1 MLSKNEMALMNTP
14 IWRGT
19 CCVGYQRECLSPVV
33 AELVLE
39 AVHPANLGALP
50 PSPDVL
56 AWKAVQI
63 GLISCMSEAFE
74 TVRKGQF
81 N

>member
-1 MLSKNEMALMNTP
+1 MLTKFQRDLMNTP
-14 IWRGT
+14 IFRGSA
-19 CCVGYQRECLSPVV
+19 CIGYCREVIRPEV

-56 AWKAVQI
+56 IFKAIQI
-63 GLISCMSEAFE
+63 GLISSYSEGVI

-81 N
+81 S

>member
-1 MLSKNEMALMNTP
+1 MLTKSELALMNTP
-14 IWRGT
+14 IFRGSV
-19 CCVGYQRECLSPVV
+19 CVGYCREIVRPEV

-50 PSPDVL
+50 PSPEVL
-56 AWKAVQI
+56 ISKAVQI
-63 GLISCMSEAFE
+63 GIISSYHEGVI

>member
-1 MLSKNEMALMNTP
+1 MLTKFQRDLMNTP
-14 IWRGT
+14 VYRGST
-19 CCVGYQRECLSPVV
+19 YIGYCREVIRPEV

-50 PSPDVL
+50 PSSEVL
-56 AWKAVQI
+56 ISKAIQI
-63 GLISCMSEAFE
+63 GLISSYSEGVM
-74 TVRKGQF
+74 TVCKGLF